1 MPESSIVFAPE
12 LDERQL
18 DREMRGIDDSL
29 SDVASDVPASFDSK
43 RGVQSLRG
51 DLEEATDELT
61 ANIEADMDSL
71 TPAGV
76 GGVGG
81 AADGGGGGAG
91 GAAAAEGAAAMAGKI
106 PKPVAGVAAA
116 AALPVAL
123 AGGVGAGMLSAMQSS
138 SARLQTSVGLLN
150 TAKETFW
157 RPYGDEL
164 GTFLRPFSKG
174 VLSKAR
180 ENEQIVRE
188 QGVGAGIENALTGDN
203 PAETGMLQRFTGGLG
218 TGAGMLAGG
227 KAGAMAGG
235 ALGAAVG
242 SVVPGIGTA
251 AVGTVGAITG
261 AIVGA
266 IAAAPIGGRVGS
278 AIGGAIDGAMDKF
291 SWPEFPEFSWPTLPQ
306 FNWPSVPDFPGWP
319 DIPQFNWPSIPE
331 FPGWPDIPSFGGG
344 GGGGGDSDI
353 FGIDIPGLQSG
364 GRVRQT
370 GAANVHRGEMVGS
383 PEQLVS
389 ELAAAVNDSGG
400 QTVNAQMDTKNLESK
415 LDRLHRDLMNLRS
428 AMDVT
433 VQVGEETI
441 ARAATNGQ
449 QNRLMDTDPTV

>member
-1 MPESSIVFAPE
+1 
-12 LDERQL
+12 
-18 DREMRGIDDSL
+18 MRGIDDSL

-81 AADGGGGGAG
+81 AADGGMGG
-91 GAAAAEGAAAMAGKI
+91 GAAAGGAVALASRI

-123 AGGVGAGMLSAMQSS
+123 SGGVGLGMLSAMQSS
-138 SARLQTSVGLLN
+138 SARLQTTAGLLGV
-150 TAKETFW
+150 AKDTFW
-157 RPYGDEL
+157 RPYGNELDESI
-164 GTFLRPFSKG
+164 RPMANAI
-174 VLSKAR
+174 LSWTQ
-180 ENEQIVRE
+180 ENASIVRE
-188 QGVGAGIENALTGDN
+188 QGVGAGIEHLLTGYN

-218 TGAGMLAGG
+218 TGAGLIGG
-227 KAGAMAGG
+227 GFAGAKAGG
-235 ALGAAVG
+235 ALGATLG
-242 SVVPGIGTA
+242 SVIPGAGTA
-251 AVGTVGAITG
+251 AGGAAGAITG

-278 AIGGAIDGAMDKF
+278 AIGGAIEGVMNKL
-291 SWPEFPEFSWPTLPQ
+291 SWPEFPEFSWP
-306 FNWPSVPDFPGWP
+306 NVSWPGWP
-319 DIPQFNWPSIPE
+319 DDALSW
-331 FPGWPDIPSFGGG
+331 PGWPTLRSNDVLAETFGVQIRPMDIVGFVFPTIGAAQLVSEIVDGRGG
-344 GGGGGDSDI
+344 GGGGGDDDGP
-353 FGIDIPGLQSG
+353 FGWIPGLQSG

-389 ELAAAVNDSGG
+389 ELAQAVGDNGGGDSSA
-400 QTVNAQMDTKNLESK
+400 NASMDTRALESK